1 MVCCHGMLSG
11 QPMKNFKEMLDKDLD
26 STFYNLSEFAQ
37 LKRVECDGIDKK
49 IPVILDSEETK
60 ERQNLV
66 SGDNAEGFYG
76 RYIVVRVRL
85 SDMEREPASG
95 MRFWIDSNLFMVT
108 DVRNEYKELVIGLE
122 RYDE

>member
-1 MVCCHGMLSG
+1 
-11 QPMKNFKEMLDKDLD
+11 MKNFKHMLDKDLD

-37 LKRVECDGIDKK
+37 LKRVKCDGIDKK
-49 IPVILDSEETK
+49 IPIVFDSEETK

-76 RYIVVRVRL
+76 RYIVVRVKL
-85 SDMEREPASG
+85 SDMEKEPVSG
-95 MRFWIDSNLFMVT
+95 MRFWIENSLFKIT
-108 DVRNEYKELVIGLE
+108 DVRNEYNELIIGLE

>member
-1 MVCCHGMLSG
+1 
-11 QPMKNFKEMLDKDLD
+11 MKNFKEMLDKDLD

-60 ERQNLV
+60 ERQNTA

-76 RYIVVRVRL
+76 KYIVVRVRL
-85 SDMEREPASG
+85 SDMEKEPASG
-95 MRFWIDSNLFMVT
+95 MRFWIGSNLFMIT
-108 DVRNEYKELVIGLE
+108 DVRNEYNELIIGLE

>member
-1 MVCCHGMLSG
+1 
-11 QPMKNFKEMLDKDLD
+11 MKNFKEMLDKDLD

-108 DVRNEYKELVIGLE
+108 DVRNEYNELIIGLE